1 MAQAI
6 EETIQKL
13 EDKTKEQQRF
23 IDNFTHEL
31 RTPLT
36 AIVGYADLLRSTSCD
51 EDMYQRLGE
60 RIFKE
65 GNRIEKLSRSM
76 MDLIFLERHSF
87 ELVPCRIGF
96 LLQEAAESFEPAAAG
111 AGLRLCCIPPD
122 SSVMISGDRA
132 ANC

>member
-1 MAQAI
+1 MCIRDRAQAI

-65 GNRIEKLSRSM
+65 GNRIEDVYKRQGCLPR
-76 MDLIFLERHSF
+76 
-87 ELVPCRIGF
+87 
-96 LLQEAAESFEPAAAG
+96 
-111 AGLRLCCIPPD
+111 
-122 SSVMISGDRA
+122 
-132 ANC
+132 